1 MRCSCTALRRTSI
14 RSAIFAVL
22 RRFLL
27 VCFLA
32 AAIPWNTTANA
43 KPSAID
49 VSVSKMTVYVYKRGM
64 FSFLADNHEIEA
76 PIAGGSYDAAA
87 RAVEVHVKAA
97 ALKVLDPSLAPDR
110 RAKVQAAM
118 VGPQVLDVDKY
129 PDIEFQ
135 STAIAESGRNLKIT
149 GDLSLHGQTHP
160 IVISAQEVD
169 ATHYTG
175 SATIRQTEFG
185 ITPIKVAGGAVS
197 VQDDVKVEFQVAL
210 Q

>member
-1 MRCSCTALRRTSI
+1 
-14 RSAIFAVL
+14 
-22 RRFLL
+22 
-27 VCFLA
+27 
-32 AAIPWNTTANA
+32 
-43 KPSAID
+43 
-49 VSVSKMTVYVYKRGM
+49 MTVYVYKRGM